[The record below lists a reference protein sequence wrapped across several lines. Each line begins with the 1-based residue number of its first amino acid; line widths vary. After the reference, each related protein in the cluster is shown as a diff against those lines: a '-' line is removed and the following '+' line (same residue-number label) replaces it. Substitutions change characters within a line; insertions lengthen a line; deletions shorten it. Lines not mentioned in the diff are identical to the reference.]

1 MDPTGPLTRIIMR
14 KSTFRTGVGTVCN
27 KSGPGRTVCNKS
39 GPGRILLVC
48 MKKYHQQGQE
58 HWLFAINGS
67 HRSLENLDRTTHT
80 HTHTARRVGRCPVNI
95 HAHTLVRTSCV
106 QAQASWMKHRGI
118 QLCSIITRMTM
129 MMPFICMHVCI
140 FK

>member
-14 KSTFRTGVGTVCN
+14 KSTFRTRVG
-27 KSGPGRTVCNKS
+27 TVCNKS

-80 HTHTARRVGRCPVNI
+80 HTHSSARRQMPRE
-95 HAHTLVRTSCV
+95 HTR
-106 QAQASWMKHRGI
+106 AYAR
-118 QLCSIITRMTM
+118 
-129 MMPFICMHVCI
+129 
-140 FK
+140 